1 MSSRQK
7 LRKRIIAVVSLLL
20 LCFVSISSYSESG
33 ESDID
38 NSADASYG
46 TCVIEKFKYF
56 VDWVEKELKHIDEEY
71 FKPKAVA
78 SESNKIDET
87 IVIEGSETEVVFDE
101 KLIKPL
107 NLSIPEIEH
116 EGTMA
121 LDEGSNINFPDMF
134 SEQINKPSV
143 KEESGASFGGRLLM
157 DEAELEG
164 MQEYRINNVKDA
176 IRGAELS
183 LEYKTN

>member
-1 MSSRQK
+1 
-7 LRKRIIAVVSLLL
+7 
-20 LCFVSISSYSESG
+20 
-33 ESDID
+33 
-38 NSADASYG
+38 
-46 TCVIEKFKYF
+46 
-56 VDWVEKELKHIDEEY
+56 
-71 FKPKAVA
+71 
-78 SESNKIDET
+78 
-87 IVIEGSETEVVFDE
+87 
-101 KLIKPL
+101 
-107 NLSIPEIEH
+107 
-116 EGTMA
+116 MA